1 MIGTRVARDRRLAA
15 VGVRLPG
22 DALEPLDGSAFG
34 GEGGVAK
41 LVAKAHGEGFA
52 GQRPRRLAPAHIRHP
67 ASLGRRAAAS
77 RRRRCRAPEGG
88 AQARSAHGAR
98 RSIVA
103 KQEKKAALS
112 IGVAPSPGDSS
123 R

>member
-34 GEGGVAK
+34 GEGGVAEP
-41 LVAKAHGEGFA
+41 VAKAHGEGFA
-52 GQRPRRLAPAHIRHP
+52 GQRSRPLALAHIRHP

-77 RRRRCRAPEGG
+77 RRRRCRAPEG

-112 IGVAPSPGDSS
+112 IGAAPSHGDSS

>member
-52 GQRPRRLAPAHIRHP
+52 GQRPRPLALAHIRHP

-77 RRRRCRAPEGG
+77 RRRRCRAPEG

-103 KQEKKAALS
+103 KQQKKAALS
-112 IGVAPSPGDSS
+112 IGAAPSHGDSS